1 MTQWTESGL
10 FYWKRRRSF
19 CYWTLLLRFV
29 SLLQTGRRSGR
40 RTPTRTSFPKPERE
54 RARRVRCRHRAWI
67 PWSTPPPAPTWPSSA
82 MYWLCTHTYQVGQQ
96 APPNDQFWCLS
107 KNETAQDYLS
117 KINANDSVTFLTH
130 LWSCPA
136 SFPAYTLEN
145 REIPNTSLWGPPATV
160 QVTHGLDPYTLFGLL
175 LIWREALAILC
186 DRCSSLCTFYLYRC
200 VYKCLEIDTCSSKL
214 LHIFAPAE
222 RTIFLPCRI
231 NAGHSCAQ
239 MTDLEEIRQTP
250 NIGHMAPVKCLTC
263 FM

>member
-1 MTQWTESGL
+1 MNREWVVLLETAAVIL
-10 FYWKRRRSF
+10 LLNFAASF
-19 CYWTLLLRFV
+19 CFAAADRKKIRETNPNEDKF
-29 SLLQTGRRSGR
+29 SKAGTGAGEESPVPPPGMNPVINSTSGANMALISNVLAVYTYISGR
-40 RTPTRTSFPKPERE
+40 TTS
-54 RARRVRCRHRAWI
+54 
-67 PWSTPPPAPTWPSSA
+67 
-82 MYWLCTHTYQVGQQ
+82 
-96 APPNDQFWCLS
+96 PPNDQFWCLS

-117 KINANDSVTFLTH
+117 KINANDSVTFLAH

-231 NAGHSCAQ
+231 NARHSCAQ